1 MAESAPLLR
10 VYRVKSIEGS
20 NPSLSAMLVRLLL
33 GLSLVMVLTACEQ
46 EKSQDIKWQLP
57 LSVPDDPH
65 AANVGNTLPDWAKQS
80 VGMAKIVFLQKST
93 ARLSSVALENGK
105 ANELGNWRI
114 ELLGLAQGLRVKGH
128 TFINDEQ
135 VANPAAY
142 VRLSLSNKVM
152 YEGWLYQDFPELFGM
167 DNSDW
172 KVWVE
177 DVTMPP
183 LSQNGT

>member
-1 MAESAPLLR
+1 
-10 VYRVKSIEGS
+10 
-20 NPSLSAMLVRLLL
+20 MLVRALLA
-33 GLSLVMVLTACEQ
+33 LSLAMFLTACEQ
-46 EKSQDIKWQLP
+46 EKSKEIEWQLP

-65 AANVGNTLPDWAKQS
+65 AASLGNALPAWAEQTQ
-80 VGMAKIVFLQKST
+80 GTAKIVFLQKST
-93 ARLSSVALENGK
+93 ARLTSVALERGNEK
-105 ANELGNWRI
+105 ELGDWRI
-114 ELLGLAQGLRVKGH
+114 ELLGLAHGLRVKGH
-128 TFINDEQ
+128 AFIDDEK
-135 VANPAAY
+135 VKNPAAY
-142 VRLSLSNKVM
+142 VRLSLQQKIK

>member
-20 NPSLSAMLVRLLL
+20 NPSLSAMLAKVLLA
-33 GLSLVMVLTACEQ
+33 LSLSMLLVACESENSQ
-46 EKSQDIKWQLP
+46 EIEWQLP

-65 AANVGNTLPDWAKQS
+65 AATAGNELPDWAT
-80 VGMAKIVFLQKST
+80 KIEGKTKVVFLQKPT
-93 ARLSSVALENGK
+93 ARLFAVELERGSIQIS
-105 ANELGNWRI
+105 GDWQV
-114 ELLGLAQGLRVKGH
+114 ELLGLAHGLRVKGH
-128 TFINDEQ
+128 TFINDENI
-135 VANPAAY
+135 ANPAAY
-142 VRLSLSNKVM
+142 VRLTLSGETL

-172 KVWVE
+172 KVWIE

-183 LSQNGT
+183 SS

>member
-10 VYRVKSIEGS
+10 VYRVTSIEGS

-33 GLSLVMVLTACEQ
+33 GLGLVVMLSACEQ
-46 EKSQDIKWQLP
+46 QKSQEIQWQLP

-65 AANVGNTLPDWAKQS
+65 AANDGNTLPDWATQLT
-80 VGMAKIVFLQKST
+80 GTAKIIFLQKST
-93 ARLSSVALENGK
+93 ARLSSVILENGK
-105 ANELGNWRI
+105 SSEMGNWHI
-114 ELLGLAQGLRVKGH
+114 ELLGLAQGLRVKDH
-128 TFINDEQ
+128 AFIHDEQ

-142 VRLSLSNKVM
+142 VRLTLSGKVM
-152 YEGWLYQDFPELFGM
+152 YEGWLYQNFPELFGM

-183 LSQNGT
+183 PSQNDT